1 MAHAF
6 PRFRLP
12 PFCDQQSNGNRIL
25 GKLGRYVVA
34 MRFAHVEVPAEVV
47 GIIAHHLF
55 CLEGM
60 RETWKQRLVCTTFAS
75 AIKDDILLY
84 QTEELRYADRR
95 WCGSIMS
102 HLMPEWLYYRVKKPV
117 DSMSSLSVR
126 KFSAVTWD
134 LLLIL
139 LLIPILGQHLGHTL
153 IPLSRVGHC
162 QRQEGEEAS

>member
-12 PFCDQQSNGNRIL
+12 PFYDQQSNGNRIL

-60 RETWKQRLVCTTFAS
+60 QKTWKVRLVCTTFAS

-84 QTEELRYADRR
+84 QTKELRYSNWR

-102 HLMPEWLYYRVKKPV
+102 HLMPEWLYYQVKKPV

-126 KFSAVTWD
+126 TLIAVTWD
-134 LLLIL
+134 FSLML
-139 LLIPILGQHLGHTL
+139 LLIPLLGQHLGHTL
-153 IPLSRVGHC
+153 IHLSRAGHC
-162 QRQEGEEAS
+162 QR